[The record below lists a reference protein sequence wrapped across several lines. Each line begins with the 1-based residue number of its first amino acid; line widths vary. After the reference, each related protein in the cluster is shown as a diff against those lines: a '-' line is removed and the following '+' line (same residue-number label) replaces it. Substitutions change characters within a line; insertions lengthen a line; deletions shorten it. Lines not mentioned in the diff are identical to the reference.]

1 MHHFNRLLGLSLCS
15 LCTLPATS
23 ALAQT
28 PPDAGAL
35 QQQIERERAVQLPK
49 RIAPDKPVEPAAMK
63 PASGVVITVKQFRF
77 AGNTLLN
84 AEQLA
89 PAVVGYLDRPLD
101 FSQLQA
107 AAAAVADTFRA
118 AGWVVRA
125 YLPAQDIQDGI
136 VTIQVVEAV
145 FGGTQIEG
153 QAQRMTAS
161 QILRGV
167 DAQQAQGQALNA
179 DALDR
184 ALLLADDLPG
194 VAVSGAL
201 RAGKGEGETDLVL
214 KLVDEALLIGNASL
228 DNTGARSTGQERLAA
243 NLNLNSPFGI
253 GDQVSAN
260 LILSR
265 GSDYVRL
272 GYSVPIGA
280 QGWRVGANASRLAY
294 ELVGSDFSALQAEGT
309 STSVGV
315 EASYPLIRSRLKNL
329 YLLLN
334 VDRKNFDNEALGITS
349 SDYDINNISIGLNGN
364 LFDNLGGGGANSASL
379 VLVNG
384 KVDLGTLEIREN
396 PAVDGGFSKFRYGF
410 SRQQVITDQISLL
423 AALTGQETS
432 DDLDSSEKF
441 YLGGAYGVRAYPT
454 NEASGG
460 SGILANIEL
469 RWRLPQGVTLSGF
482 YDHGRVRNDDGSP
495 SYSLKGAGL
504 AAAWQTDSGLN
515 LRGTWARRIGNN
527 PNPAANGD
535 DQDGSLNKNRIWLS
549 ASLSF

>member
-1 MHHFNRLLGLSLCS
+1 MHRFNRLLGLSLCS
-15 LCTLPATS
+15 LSATS

-49 RIAPDKPVEPAAMK
+49 QIAPDKPVEPAAMK

-89 PAVVGYLDRPLD
+89 PAVAGYLDRPLD
-101 FSQLQA
+101 FNQLQA

-153 QAQRMTAS
+153 QAQRMASS

-214 KLVDEALLIGNASL
+214 KLADEALLIGNASL

-243 NLNLNSPFGI
+243 NFNLNSPFGI

-294 ELVGSDFSALQAEGT
+294 ELVGSDFSALQAEGA

-334 VDRKNFDNEALGITS
+334 VDRKNFDNKALGITS

-379 VLVNG
+379 VLVKG

-410 SRQQVITDQISLL
+410 SRQQVITNQISLL

-460 SGILANIEL
+460 SGIWANIEL
-469 RWRLPQGVTLSGF
+469 RWRLPQGLTLIGF

-527 PNPAANGD
+527 PNPAINGD

>member
-1 MHHFNRLLGLSLCS
+1 MHRINRLLGLSLCS
-15 LCTLPATS
+15 LSATCVM
-23 ALAQT
+23 AQT

-35 QQQIERERAVQLPK
+35 QQQIERERAIQMPK
-49 RIAPDKPVEPAAMK
+49 KIAPDKPVTPAAMK
-63 PASGVVITVKQFRF
+63 PASGVIITVKQFRF
-77 AGNTLLN
+77 AGNTLLS

-89 PAVVGYLDRPLD
+89 PAVAGYVDRPLD
-101 FSQLQA
+101 FNQLQA
-107 AAAAVADTFRA
+107 AAAAVADTFRQ

-145 FGGTQIEG
+145 FGGTRIEG
-153 QAQRMTAS
+153 QAKRMATS

-167 DAQQAQGQALNA
+167 DAQQAQGQPLNA

-201 RAGKGEGETDLVL
+201 KAGKGEGETDLVL
-214 KLVDEALLIGNASL
+214 KLADEALLIGNASL
-228 DNTGARSTGQERLAA
+228 DNTGTRSTGRERLAA

-253 GDQVSAN
+253 GDQVNAN

-272 GYSVPIGA
+272 GYSMPIGA
-280 QGWRVGANASRLAY
+280 KGWRVGANASHLAY
-294 ELVGSDFSALQAEGT
+294 ELVGSDFSALNAEGT

-329 YLLLN
+329 YLTLN
-334 VDRKNFDNEALGITS
+334 ADRKRFDNEANGATT
-349 SDYDINNISIGLNGN
+349 SDYDINNVAIGLNGN
-364 LFDNLGGGGANSASL
+364 LFDNLGGGGASAASL
-379 VLVNG
+379 ALVNG
-384 KVDLGTLEIREN
+384 DVSDHAKL
-396 PAVDGGFSKFRYGF
+396 DGGFTKFRYSL
-410 SRQQVITDQISLL
+410 SRQQVITNQVSAF
-423 AALTGQETS
+423 AALTGQESS

-441 YLGGAYGVRAYPT
+441 YLGGVYGVRAYPT
-454 NEASGG
+454 NEAGGASGT
-460 SGILANIEL
+460 LANVEL
-469 RWRLPQGVTLSGF
+469 RWRLPQGVTLSSF
-482 YDHGRVRNDDGSP
+482 YDHGRIRNDDGSP

-504 AAAWQTDSGLN
+504 SAAWQASFGLN
-515 LRGTWARRIGNN
+515 LKATWAHRIGDN

-549 ASLSF
+549 ASQSF